1 MERYRALS
9 INLKDALIA
18 FGVSLLCGILIVRY
32 NLLIIP
38 AIAGIILFLL
48 SLCKYEFIFYF
59 GISSCVFYNLAIIH
73 FGSFDGKPYQII
85 WSMVFIAYILK
96 SLYHREQILKFDK
109 IDIPLFTLL
118 AAYMLSLINSINSG
132 ITIKETI
139 QLFYFILTFKIIC
152 TSIKNKKE
160 MIRVFHLVIIFG
172 LIFIGIGLLT
182 VFIGRAPFPQLLIDV
197 SRKKISLN
205 THGILFQEA
214 MRSAGRAIFT
224 RVSSC
229 FLGYVE
235 TANISCQMLI
245 ILLVLIGG
253 KHLGVQKKVLL
264 SLAFLLGGILL
275 IFTFSR
281 AGITVFTFSAMLVM
295 YFRRQFKSILIFL
308 LILVCVITCYQPFKA
323 RMKEASTLEQHSTK
337 GHLALYW
344 GAWNIFL
351 KSPLYGIGAGTFKE
365 LDKFDLVRDIKKKF
379 NIWGWPDAHNMLL
392 QCAAETG
399 ILGLISLIS
408 IIGIYF
414 HSLIKAIRIQEDS
427 YYRDLL
433 IGLTLAN
440 LCAFLMNLTMNAF
453 GVDTFWIIA
462 GVGYAAASL
471 VSARPVDVIF
481 SNNENYPG
489 QH

>member
-1 MERYRALS
+1 MERHRALS

-18 FGVSLLCGILIVRY
+18 FGVSLLCGVLIVRY

-38 AIAGIILFLL
+38 IIAGIILFLL
-48 SLCKYEFIFYF
+48 SLCKYEFIFYL
-59 GISSCVFYNLAIIH
+59 GISSFVFYNLAIIH

-85 WSMVFIAYILK
+85 WSMVFIAYTLK
-96 SLYHREQILKFDK
+96 SLYHREQVLKFDK

-132 ITIKETI
+132 ITLKETI

-152 TSIKNKKE
+152 ASIKNKKE

-182 VFIGRAPFPQLLIDV
+182 VFIGRAPFPQLVVDM

-214 MRSAGRAIFT
+214 MRSVGRAIFT

-229 FLGYVE
+229 FIDYVA
-235 TANISCQMLI
+235 TANISCQILI

-281 AGITVFTFSAMLVM
+281 AGMTTFILSAMLVM
-295 YFRRQFKSILIFL
+295 YFRKQFKSILIFL
-308 LILVCVITCYQPFKA
+308 LVLISVIIFYQPLKV
-323 RMKEASTLEQHSTK
+323 RMKEAGTLEQHSTR

-344 GAWNIFL
+344 AACNIFL
-351 KSPLYGIGAGTFKE
+351 RSPLHGIGAGTFKE
-365 LDKFDLVRDIKKKF
+365 LDKSPLAKDAKKKF
-379 NIWGWPDAHNMLL
+379 NVWGWPDAHNMFL

-399 ILGLISLIS
+399 IIGLISLIS

-440 LCAFLMNLTMNAF
+440 FCAVLMNLTMNAF
-453 GVDTFWIIA
+453 GVDTFWVIA

-471 VSARPVDVIF
+471 AHPSPNIK
-481 SNNENYPG
+481 
-489 QH
+489 